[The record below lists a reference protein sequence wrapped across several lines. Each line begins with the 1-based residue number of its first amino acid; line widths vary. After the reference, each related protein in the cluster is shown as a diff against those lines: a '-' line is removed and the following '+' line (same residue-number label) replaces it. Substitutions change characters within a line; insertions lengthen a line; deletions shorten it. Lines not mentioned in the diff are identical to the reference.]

1 MKEQSPCDEWAEM
14 LVLKQ
19 EDLTASDHAALEAHL
34 EHCSACQVAQK
45 NYNRLIIRI
54 HELPLSATKTLLD
67 LRDQSLLKGETEEVK
82 KQESLVS
89 SRLPL
94 QSKRVASNVVDVF
107 ERMLASGLSPSIH
120 EQVGETSE
128 ESLQPLKEKQP
139 PIQCSR
145 KRFLRPVFLGL
156 LALLIIGSF
165 WGFTVIEKN
174 NLAILTAGRS
184 TNTSQHS
191 TLTPISRATVGATE
205 TASNSTHLFQ
215 SYHGTLEELST
226 NVPSPMTLTHVRQ
239 NGGVISGYFTSAL
252 MRGNYN
258 GYLDRSKHIYFTVA
272 NPTSATP
279 LYFVGTVQSA
289 GNIEGSFCTI
299 DQNNQCISGD
309 AYGVWNV
316 VPGS

>member
-67 LRDQSLLKGETEEVK
+67 LRDQSLLKGDTEEVK

-94 QSKRVASNVVDVF
+94 QSKRD
-107 ERMLASGLSPSIH
+107 